1 MLLAERDLL
10 QGSSGRFTLLDYR
23 SHRLQ
28 RVCRSTFAA
37 ELLGVEEGFDIGQY
51 CRGHWAEALGY
62 DLAHKGVDCIL
73 DTIGLVVVTDAKDTF
88 DKGNSDTPSYGSQKS
103 LAFSIAWLRGMLAKP
118 NVSLRWTETSNMFVD
133 AGTKD
138 MCGAHMRDTLM
149 AGEWSYRYNAKYVKQ
164 TIKTKPKVRP
174 GPEVVSGEEVSPT
187 DPVMGFLQGF
197 ATKRGWHRKDGLAI
211 QVAHG
216 ARSYRRPEPR
226 FEADMYPFRTSYA
239 LFHDQQGRGSWRILE
254 RDVRYGRILRSLDKE
269 AAVLITVFKTPKEKK
284 INVKPQACAGGS

>member
-1 MLLAERDLL
+1 MAERELV
-10 QGSSGRFTLLDYR
+10 QGGSGKFALLDYR

-62 DLAHKGVDCIL
+62 DLAHKSVDCIL
-73 DTIGLVVVTDAKDTF
+73 DTVALVVVTDAKDTF

-103 LAFSIAWLRGMLAKP
+103 LAFSIAWLRGMLSRP

-138 MCGAHMRDTLM
+138 MCGDHMRNTLTS
-149 AGEWSYRYNAKYVKQ
+149 GEWSFRYNAKFVKQ
-164 TIKTKPKVRP
+164 TIKAKFKVTA
-174 GPEVVSGEEVSPT
+174 GPEVVSGSAVSSS
-187 DPVMGFLQGF
+187 DPILRFLQGL
-197 ATKRGWHRKDGLAI
+197 ATKRGWHQKDGLAI

-226 FEADMYPFRTSYA
+226 FEAAKYPLRTTYA
-239 LFHDQQGRGSWRILE
+239 LFHDPQGRGVWRILE
-254 RDVRYGRILRSLDKE
+254 RDEPYSRHLRPLDRE
-269 AAVLITVFKTPKEKK
+269 AAVLITVFKTSKEEK
-284 INVKPQACAGGS
+284 INEKASTVSGES